1 MGIGKTSQ
9 HTEGWRQT
17 ALIEYFSFDAELH
30 LVHYNSNYDNISAA
44 IADNQNDSLA
54 VVGIFMREVMQ
65 WDQFSS
71 SGVMDSETITNL
83 KMAANE
89 LSKPRKGPNAASTE
103 VDIILDQFTCAITS
117 VT

>member
-1 MGIGKTSQ
+1 MATDS
-9 HTEGWRQT
+9 

-30 LVHYNSNYDNISAA
+30 LVHYNSNYDDISAA

-54 VVGIFMREVMQ
+54 VVGIFIREVMD
-65 WDQFSS
+65 WDQY
-71 SGVMDSETITNL
+71 SGVMDSDTITNL

-89 LSKPRKGPNAASTE
+89 LSKPRRGPNAASTE
-103 VDIILDQFTCAITS
+103 VEIILDQFTSAITS